1 MTNSDSEEL
10 IFAQQTCANDLP
22 RSKSVSYGRTLS
34 VWEEVPTERVAP
46 RNVRMK
52 TSQYDKSPGARLR
65 TQQQACV
72 INGKRPS
79 KTPVR

>member
-1 MTNSDSEEL
+1 MTNSEEL
-10 IFAQQTCANDLP
+10 IYAQRTCANDLP
-22 RSKSVSYGRTLS
+22 RSKSVRYGGTLS
-34 VWEEVPTERVAP
+34 VWEEVPPERFAP

-52 TSQYDKSPGARLR
+52 TSQYDKSPGARLC

-79 KTPVR
+79 KTQVR